1 MRHHKTSFALAAI
14 AVCGSLPLA
23 AEAQWRKALPPT
35 LAFEA
40 PEAGGALRSGVI
52 QGPPDCTVTG
62 TSLARVAFY
71 LDDTWLNS
79 DGNASNGF
87 GCWLDTRNFVDGAY
101 TLKAIGYNSS
111 GQSVT
116 VTHPVRIGNAP
127 ASGTAPTLSFQSPAP
142 GGTLKSGVI
151 QGPPDCTVTG
161 SNLARVMFYLDGTW
175 LNTDGNAANGFGCWL
190 DTRNFADGSYTL
202 KALAYNAAGESATV
216 EHPVVI
222 TNASSPANQP
232 PTVGFKAPSSGQT
245 LSGAISQSSACEVLA
260 ADDKGVKQVQFFLGS
275 TALNTEG
282 SAPWNCDIDTRKF
295 ADGTHTLKAVATDGD
310 GASATAQIS
319 INIKNAVASTAPSLV
334 FQAPAAGGTLKS
346 GVIQGPPEC
355 TVTGTNLA
363 RVMFYLNGAWLNT
376 DGNAANGFGCWL
388 DTRNF
393 ADGAYTLKAV
403 AYNAAGQSTSVDHP
417 VVIKNGSGSD
427 DSGGS
432 GGAVD
437 ASDVMQVALAGVPFA
452 EQRGYNAQVIGTYP
466 SVSSIPESG
475 IHYSTL
481 SNGETLRLG
490 KENDPAGS
498 GKKAIAFQLAPG
510 DPVTSGSRRAE
521 IRFGDNIEHNKVYW
535 VAFRMYVRDWGTL
548 SSSDAAVFGTQLHSG
563 DNSRGLSPSFSLV
576 TYGGRSFQVY
586 ALHSTSSSP
595 SQGNTVT
602 AKSSNIAIPFGRW
615 VDMVFKFRQDT
626 SGSGFL
632 QAWMD
637 GEQIMNYQG
646 RLGFNTP
653 GYKDYMKF
661 GYYNWSSFSSP
672 RKVMLRSV
680 SQVLDPTGSKYRL
693 EDLRALI
700 NQ

>member
-87 GCWLDTRNFVDGAY
+87 GCWLDTRNFADGAY

-190 DTRNFADGSYTL
+190 DTRNFADG
-202 KALAYNAAGESATV
+202 
-216 EHPVVI
+216 
-222 TNASSPANQP
+222 
-232 PTVGFKAPSSGQT
+232 
-245 LSGAISQSSACEVLA
+245 
-260 ADDKGVKQVQFFLGS
+260 
-275 TALNTEG
+275 
-282 SAPWNCDIDTRKF
+282 
-295 ADGTHTLKAVATDGD
+295 
-310 GASATAQIS
+310 
-319 INIKNAVASTAPSLV
+319 
-334 FQAPAAGGTLKS
+334 
-346 GVIQGPPEC
+346 
-355 TVTGTNLA
+355 
-363 RVMFYLNGAWLNT
+363 
-376 DGNAANGFGCWL
+376 
-388 DTRNF
+388 
-393 ADGAYTLKAV
+393 AYTLKAV

-417 VVIKNGSGSD
+417 VVIKNGSGSG

-637 GEQIMNYQG
+637 GQQIMNYQG